1 MQDEPGALQQEQRNK
16 MRRFSLIVF
25 NLECII
31 LSEDK
36 GCVALIKNFPSRI
49 SERNSAYK
57 LNLENKV
64 KSVKPISIRYVTA
77 GVCVRLVVW
86 TTEC

>member
-16 MRRFSLIVF
+16 MRGFSLIVF

-36 GCVALIKNFPSRI
+36 GCVALIKTSRVEYLKEI
-49 SERNSAYK
+49 PHTN
-57 LNLENKV
+57 
-64 KSVKPISIRYVTA
+64 
-77 GVCVRLVVW
+77 
-86 TTEC
+86 